1 MILWALALG
10 CSAPPEAPSPP
21 PPAPPVPIAAP
32 TGSGPS
38 YVVRFPAPQTQYLE
52 VEASLP
58 NPDQGTLDVM
68 MAVWTP
74 GSYLIREYAQHVVDL
89 EAHGARGPLDVRKTS
104 KNRWTVQAQGEETV
118 RVDYRVWSTERTV
131 RSNLV
136 ESDLAVLNGAPTFV
150 TVPTLLDQPHDV
162 RFELPEGWSGV
173 ETALPAHASGE
184 PEHYLAHD
192 FDQLVDTPA
201 LLGNP
206 NVHTFEV
213 AGVPH
218 SLVSIGQ
225 DSQWDLERAT
235 ADLEVLVETQ
245 WAFWGG
251 SLPYDRY
258 LFLNAVINTRGG
270 LEHLSST
277 LMMAHA
283 DQMLDES
290 RYEDWL
296 GLASHEFFH
305 TWNAKR
311 LRPEPLGP
319 FDYEREVY
327 TDDLWIVEGFTSYYD
342 DLLLKRAGLL
352 DQATYIGRLSD
363 QIAKLQDTPGRLHQ
377 PLAQASFDSW
387 VEFYRKDDNTSN
399 TAISYYNKGAV
410 VGFALDATIRRA
422 TGDARSLDDVMKI
435 AYARHSQ
442 DRGYTPEEFRAIVE
456 EVAGVDM
463 DAWFGRSVDRAEPL
477 ELDEP
482 LAWFGLKRVE
492 TTRDDQ
498 GWAGCSL
505 DGANRVSGLDERGPA
520 WASGL
525 QLGDEILAMNGM
537 RISYGDWS
545 RLGKRHEPGDTLELL
560 TARRGQL
567 REVSLELGTAP
578 AKVRVE
584 IDRQANA
591 LMIARRKAWL
601 SR

>member
-10 CSAPPEAPSPP
+10 CSSPPEAPPA
-21 PPAPPVPIAAP
+21 PPAPVPIAAP
-32 TGSGPS
+32 TGTGPS

-58 NPDQGTLDVM
+58 NPAQDTLDVM

-74 GSYLIREYAQHVVDL
+74 GSYLVREYAQHVVDL
-89 EAHGARGPLDVRKTS
+89 EAHGASGPLSVRKTS
-104 KNRWTVQAQGEETV
+104 KNRWTVQAQGEGVV
-118 RVDYRVWSTERTV
+118 RIDYRVWSTERTV

-136 ESDLAVLNGAPTFV
+136 ESDLAILNGAPTFV
-150 TVPTLLDQPHDV
+150 TVPSLLDQPHDV
-162 RFELPEGWSGV
+162 RFELPEGWSAA
-173 ETALPAHASGE
+173 ETALPMHPSGE
-184 PEHYLAHD
+184 PQHYLAHD
-192 FDQLVDTPA
+192 FDQLVDTPV

-206 NVHTFEV
+206 TVQEFEV

-218 SLVSIGQ
+218 SLVSIGE

-235 ADLEVLVETQ
+235 RDLEVLVEAQ
-245 WAFWGG
+245 QAFWGG
-251 SLPYDRY
+251 QLPYDRY

-270 LEHLSST
+270 LEHMSST

-283 DQMLDES
+283 DQMLDEG

-342 DLLLKRAGLL
+342 DLLLMRAGLL
-352 DQATYIGRLSD
+352 DQSTYLGRLSD

-377 PLAQASFDSW
+377 PLAQSSFDSW

-399 TAISYYNKGAV
+399 TSISYYNKGAV

-422 TGDARSLDDVMKI
+422 TGDAKSLDDVMRI
-435 AYARHSQ
+435 AYARHSEE
-442 DRGYTPEEFRAIVE
+442 RGYTPEEFRAIVE

-463 DAWFGRSVDRAEPL
+463 DAWFERSVDRAEPL

-482 LAWFGLKRVE
+482 LSWFGLKRVE

-498 GWAGCSL
+498 GWAGGSL
-505 DGANRVSGLDERGPA
+505 SGSLRVSSLDERGPA

-525 QLGDEILAMNGM
+525 QIGDEVIAMNGV
-537 RISYGDWS
+537 RLGYGDWAQM
-545 RLGKRHEPGDTLELL
+545 GQRHAPGDTLELL

-567 REVSLELGTAP
+567 REVSMQLGIAP
-578 AKVRVE
+578 PTVRVE

-591 LMIARRKAWL
+591 LMTARRRAWL